1 MLSNLYI
8 FFYFIVDKP
17 DPPMFQPTIETVEL
31 KKGNQ
36 FSVICRLPGIDALG
50 IPKGTLKWFVEN
62 NDTANVI
69 ITPDDLFTT
78 LTIKNVRK
86 ENNGTYTCRV
96 ENPVGSREKILQLVV
111 FGGAC

>member
-1 MLSNLYI
+1 MISNLFNI
-8 FFYFIVDKP
+8 FYFIVDEP
-17 DPPMFQPTIETVEL
+17 DPLIFQPTSETVEL

-36 FSVICRLPGIDALG
+36 FSVIYRVPSIGALG
-50 IPKGTLKWFVEN
+50 NPKGTLMWFLGN

-96 ENPVGSREKILQLVV
+96 ENPVGSRNKILQLVV
-111 FGGAC
+111 LGEAF